1 MLSFADVMSM
11 DKQNTFDLLAKEF
24 KLKPSDYYF
33 LDLIPLI
40 EMIWADGE
48 NQPTELALLYQFTIE
63 HIAHLDRA
71 AGIPL
76 VTVDDANDFLERF
89 AHQRPS
95 QRLLDALSEL
105 VVTSASSANSERSQS
120 ILKYCMDIAA
130 ACTTQYP
137 YALRGRIIDSEKA
150 LLYKLFAAFR
160 NIQSLDAD

>member
-1 MLSFADVMSM
+1 MSN
-11 DKQNTFDLLAKEF
+11 DKQNNFELLAKEF
-24 KLKPSDYYF
+24 ELKLSDYYF

-48 NQPTELALLYQFTIE
+48 NQPAELALLYQFTIE

-76 VTVDDANDFLERF
+76 ISTDDANDFLERF
-89 AHQRPS
+89 AHQRPQ
-95 QRLLDALSEL
+95 QRLLDALNEM
-105 VVTSASSANSERSQS
+105 VVVSALSTDPVRTRS

-137 YALRGRIIDSEKA
+137 YALRGRIIESEKA

-160 NIQSLDAD
+160 NMQSLDAN

>member
-1 MLSFADVMSM
+1 MSN
-11 DKQNTFDLLAKEF
+11 DKQNNFELLAKEF
-24 KLKPSDYYF
+24 ELKPSDYYF

-48 NQPTELALLYQFTIE
+48 NQPAELALLYHFTIE

-76 VTVDDANDFLERF
+76 ITTEDANDFLERF
-89 AHQRPS
+89 AHRRPP

-105 VVTSASSANSERSQS
+105 VLDSASSADSERNRS

-137 YALRGRIIDSEKA
+137 YALRGRIVDSEKV
-150 LLYKLFAAFR
+150 LLDKLFAAFQNR
-160 NIQSLDAD
+160 HYFDAN

>member
-1 MLSFADVMSM
+1 MSM

-48 NQPTELALLYQFTIE
+48 NQPAELALLYQFTIE

-76 VTVDDANDFLERF
+76 ISTDDANDFLERF
-89 AHQRPS
+89 AHQRPP
-95 QRLLDALSEL
+95 QRLLDALNEL
-105 VVTSASSANSERSQS
+105 VVGSSLSADPERSRS

-130 ACTTQYP
+130 ACTTHYP

-150 LLYKLFAAFR
+150 LLYKFFAAFR